1 MVIIHIRLGEPSEC
15 CLEVSK
21 GEGALKAESD
31 LLAQTIGRGRL

>member
-1 MVIIHIRLGEPSEC
+1 MVVTHIRLGEPSER

-31 LLAQTIGRGRL
+31 LLAQTIGLGRL